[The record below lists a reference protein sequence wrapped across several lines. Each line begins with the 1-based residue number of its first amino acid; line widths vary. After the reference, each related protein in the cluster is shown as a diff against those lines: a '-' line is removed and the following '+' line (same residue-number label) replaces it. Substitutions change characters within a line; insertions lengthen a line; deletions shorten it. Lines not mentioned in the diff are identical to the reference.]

1 MRDGSIGSAIY
12 GRIAPDAN
20 GNPGG
25 LNRRNVALGVT
36 VGWNAMIVDGMCWKG
51 EERPVRRATIRE
63 RVEINQR
70 FEVNWAS
77 VVHRSSDYLWHIT
90 EGFYDTASLR
100 SQKSSQYRRVY
111 QKETTLPKRRCPRR
125 RKPTRDNGAKVRG
138 KPYDAPTT
146 KPWPCVKTMLCD
158 SQSLFSPPL
167 DCVRKLICGMIG
179 KVQFAKGIQ

>member
-20 GNPGG
+20 GNPSG

-36 VGWNAMIVDGMCWKG
+36 VGWNAMIVDGMCWKC
-51 EERPVRRATIRE
+51 EERPVRCATTRE

-77 VVHRSSDYLWHIT
+77 VVHRSNDYLWHIT

-100 SQKSSQYRRVY
+100 RQKASQHKNS
-111 QKETTLPKRRCPRR
+111 LPKRNHVAKEAVSTAWQTSPRHR
-125 RKPTRDNGAKVRG
+125 NDQRG
-138 KPYDAPTT
+138 KPNDAPVA
-146 KPWPCVKTMLCD
+146 KPWPCVKSMLCVER
-158 SQSLFSPPL
+158 F
-167 DCVRKLICGMIG
+167 V
-179 KVQFAKGIQ
+179 VNAIQHNRQIAAGED

>member
-63 RVEINQR
+63 RVEINRR

-90 EGFYDTASLR
+90 EGFYDTDLKR
-100 SQKSSQYRRVY
+100 S
-111 QKETTLPKRRCPRR
+111 ERCL
-125 RKPTRDNGAKVRG
+125 N
-138 KPYDAPTT
+138 
-146 KPWPCVKTMLCD
+146 
-158 SQSLFSPPL
+158 
-167 DCVRKLICGMIG
+167 
-179 KVQFAKGIQ
+179 